1 MAVQRRSGRCMGL
14 AVMSVPLVVA
24 GIVGAG
30 PARADAAS
38 YLSHVHNVRIQEV
51 GGDSALLDTGQK
63 MCVELADG
71 ASPDQLTAL
80 ALQRSN
86 AREGARALTPVQAEA
101 LVDYAIV
108 DLCPKY

>member
-1 MAVQRRSGRCMGL
+1 MAAHRRSGRFVSL
-14 AVMSVPLVVA
+14 AVISGPLVVA

-30 PARADAAS
+30 PARADATS
-38 YLSHVHNVRIQEV
+38 YLSHLHNVRIQEV

-71 ASPDQLTAL
+71 ASPNQLTAL
-80 ALQRSN
+80 ALQRSD
-86 AREGARALTPVQAEA
+86 AREGARALTPVQASE

-108 DLCPKY
+108 DLCPNY